1 MKDIEHPG
9 RAETVGQLI
18 NSVGHAFDQAELC
31 YGHGTDNS
39 TDEAAALVFHVMALD
54 HAGSADIYA
63 REVSS
68 KQREKV
74 QALMQQRIESRVPL
88 AYMLGEAWFAGLVF
102 HVDERVLV
110 PRSPIAELI
119 ADRFEPWIDSSSVQA
134 ILDVGTGS
142 GCIVVACAVKF
153 PAATLIAT
161 DISPGALEVA
171 QLNIQRH
178 RLSDRVQLVET
189 DLMDGVQGS
198 FDVIISNPPY
208 VPDKQRAELPAEF
221 MHEPALGLFSG
232 ADGLDSARR
241 ILQDAP
247 KLLSAKGIL
256 VLEVGAQW
264 QALEQAF
271 PVLPF
276 TWLEFEH
283 GGEGVAVL
291 NAADLR

>member
-1 MKDIEHPG
+1 VKNIQHLDG
-9 RAETVGQLI
+9 AKTVGRLI
-18 NSVGHAFDQAELC
+18 ETVGHAFDQAGLF
-31 YGHGTDNS
+31 YGHGTDNP
-39 TDEAAALVFHVMALD
+39 TDEAAALVFHVMELD
-54 HAGSADIYA
+54 HAGSADIYD

-68 KQREKV
+68 KQRVKV
-74 QALMQQRIESRVPL
+74 QGLMQQRIESRVPL
-88 AYMLGEAWFAGLVF
+88 AYMLEEAWFAGLAF
-102 HVDERVLV
+102 LVDERVLV

-119 ADRFEPWIDSSSVQA
+119 ADRFEPWIDSGRVQA
-134 ILDVGTGS
+134 ILDVGTGC
-142 GCIVVACAVKF
+142 GCLAVACAVKF

-161 DISPGALEVA
+161 DISSEALEVA
-171 QLNIQRH
+171 QLNIERH

-208 VPDKQRAELPAEF
+208 VPEKERDELPAEY

-232 ADGLDSARR
+232 TDGLDSARR

-271 PVLPF
+271 PALPF